1 MNFNNWYFGQLV
13 DTPEMKVLNAAI
25 GECIYGFAGG
35 TPMVLSSIPSISGGA
50 ISVTA
55 GYAYL
60 GTTTDPTYI
69 ADTGTNVLGAKVLT
83 QSGIVLVNP
92 TCYVYVSAVITPNT
106 GNTAT
111 AVTSSV
117 YTSTNP
123 ADDGVKLAD
132 VVGGVITNIYTRAIP
147 QESDITGGVS
157 SLNTLMGALTLAA
170 GSNITITT
178 SGGNTLTIASTASG
192 GGGLSSQLF
201 TSSGTFTV
209 PSGVTTIY
217 VSASGGGG
225 GGGGGSTTAGGT
237 GTNGSAGGAT
247 SIGAL
252 LTLSGGLNGSAS
264 LGGSGTPSAG
274 GSSGGQ
280 GHPMV
285 GAGGSQPV
293 SPGVGGNGGGTIFGS
308 GGNPNNFGNTNGS
321 GYGSGGAGGDTNITG
336 TCGGSGGGGAA
347 AVLQT
352 PLTVTPAQIIN
363 ITIGTGGAGAGGTG
377 FPGNGAPGFA
387 LIQW

>member
-60 GTTTDPTYI
+60 GTTTDPAYI

-123 ADDGVKLAD
+123 ADTGVKLAD
-132 VVGGVITNIYTRAIP
+132 VVGGVITNIYTRSIP

-170 GSNITITT
+170 GSNITITP
-178 SGGNTLTIASTASG
+178 SGDDTLIIAS
-192 GGGLSSQLF
+192 
-201 TSSGTFTV
+201 
-209 PSGVTTIY
+209 
-217 VSASGGGG
+217 
-225 GGGGGSTTAGGT
+225 
-237 GTNGSAGGAT
+237 
-247 SIGAL
+247 
-252 LTLSGGLNGSAS
+252 
-264 LGGSGTPSAG
+264 
-274 GSSGGQ
+274 
-280 GHPMV
+280 
-285 GAGGSQPV
+285 
-293 SPGVGGNGGGTIFGS
+293 
-308 GGNPNNFGNTNGS
+308 
-321 GYGSGGAGGDTNITG
+321 
-336 TCGGSGGGGAA
+336 SGGGGAVTMTQA
-347 AVLQT
+347 QRVIPSNAVM
-352 PLTVTPAQIIN
+352 
-363 ITIGTGGAGAGGTG
+363 AGGGILLSISFGGTKRLLLYSYGTISQSTG
-377 FPGNGAPGFA
+377 NLTNQPWGLTDTDGTIICLDNGYVIASNPTGMTIASGNVIQFGLNIGASTNTFSTTGVSSPLMGITSNIMIITRA
-387 LIQW
+387 